1 MFWLTGGTAS
11 PQWTVRLQG
20 RKPELFFALV
30 TVEGDTGQLMD
41 REVSEPN
48 PALTCK
54 EQKVFATHELL
65 GMLCLVIMGIYF
77 ETYES
82 CRFILDVEE
91 VINMFM
97 ITMDQMMI

>member
-30 TVEGDTGQLMD
+30 TVVGDTEQLMD

-48 PALTCK
+48 LALTCK
-54 EQKVFATHELL
+54 EQKVSATHELL
-65 GMLCLVIMGIYF
+65 GVFCYVEVEIYC
-77 ETYES
+77 ETYKYF
-82 CRFILDVEE
+82 RVYYIFI
-91 VINMFM
+91 
-97 ITMDQMMI
+97 